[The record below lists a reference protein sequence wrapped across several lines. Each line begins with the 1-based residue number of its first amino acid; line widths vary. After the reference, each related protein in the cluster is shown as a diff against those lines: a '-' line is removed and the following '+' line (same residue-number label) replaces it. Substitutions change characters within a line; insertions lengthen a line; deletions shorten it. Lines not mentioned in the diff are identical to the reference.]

1 MAFLRTPLIRT
12 LLNRAATAA
21 ALATALI
28 AAPAHAG
35 TTQLVTLVV
44 PAAPGGSNDILARVM
59 EPLLRGEL
67 DRPVVVENRGGGG
80 GNVGAAYVAR
90 AEAGSNIWL
99 LTSASIIT
107 MNPGLFAKPGFD
119 TLRDFVPVAGIAS
132 VPHVLLVNKDFA
144 PSNLPELLAALRK
157 EPDTHFFGSAGNG
170 TYSHILMEFLKRAEN
185 VDVSHVPF
193 RGVAPAMTEL
203 MAGRIQM
210 LISTLPS
217 AMPYLQS
224 RDVKALAVFS
234 EQRSEFLP
242 ELPLAR
248 DTVPGLV
255 GDLWIALYAPKTTAA
270 QDVER
275 MRQAV
280 EKAQASAELREKF
293 RKMGA
298 SIYAPTA
305 GDLSQQTSADLKRW
319 SQLIQ
324 QAGIQVDQEIGD
336 SMKLVR
342 FGPEGQERS
351 SLLEPGDLIIT
362 GTPAGVGMGMKPPR
376 YLKAGDVMEL
386 GIEGLG
392 VQRQRVVQ
400 ALNPPASH
408 AAPAS

>member
-1 MAFLRTPLIRT
+1 
-12 LLNRAATAA
+12 
-21 ALATALI
+21 
-28 AAPAHAG
+28 
-35 TTQLVTLVV
+35 
-44 PAAPGGSNDILARVM
+44 M

-90 AEAGSNIWL
+90 AEPGSNTWL

-107 MNPGLFAKPGFD
+107 MNPGLFANPGFD

-144 PSNLPELLAALRK
+144 PSTLPELLAALRR
-157 EPDTHFFGSAGNG
+157 EPGKYFFGSAGNG
-170 TYSHILMEFLKRAEN
+170 TYSHILMEFLKRAEK

-217 AMPYLQS
+217 AMPYLNS
-224 RDVKALAVFS
+224 RDVKALVVFS

-248 DTVPGLV
+248 DTVSGLV
-255 GDLWIALYAPKTTAA
+255 GDLWIALYAPKATAA
-270 QDVER
+270 QEVER

-280 EKAQASAELREKF
+280 GKAQAAPELREKF

-298 SIYAPTA
+298 SVYAPTA
-305 GDLSQQTSADLKRW
+305 VELRLQTAADLTRW
-319 SQLIQ
+319 SQLIR
-324 QAGIQVDQEIGD
+324 QAGIQVD
-336 SMKLVR
+336 
-342 FGPEGQERS
+342 
-351 SLLEPGDLIIT
+351 
-362 GTPAGVGMGMKPPR
+362 
-376 YLKAGDVMEL
+376 
-386 GIEGLG
+386 
-392 VQRQRVVQ
+392 
-400 ALNPPASH
+400 
-408 AAPAS
+408 